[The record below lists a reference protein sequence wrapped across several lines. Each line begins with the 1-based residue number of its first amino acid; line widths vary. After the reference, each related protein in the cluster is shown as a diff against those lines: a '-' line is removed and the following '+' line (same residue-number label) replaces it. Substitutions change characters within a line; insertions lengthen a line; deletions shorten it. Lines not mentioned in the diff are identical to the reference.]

1 MTKQELRSHLQDI
14 RYYYIHKAM
23 FDKAETTG
31 FKSETLKKIER
42 YGRLMTKAPP
52 RLYVLY
58 YLLYVEGKTQY
69 AAALEQNVTE
79 GHIRN
84 LGRLLQQYL
93 LDEINRGGGT
103 GQ

>member
-1 MTKQELRSHLQDI
+1 MTKQELRSDLQDI

-58 YLLYVEGKTQY
+58 YLLSTIYYMWK
-69 AAALEQNVTE
+69 
-79 GHIRN
+79 
-84 LGRLLQQYL
+84 GRHSTRQHW
-93 LDEINRGGGT
+93 NRT
-103 GQ
+103 